1 MEEEKK
7 TTFLRTWFK
16 DFWGIFL
23 NEIREILSD
32 SGVILIYFVAGLA
45 YPMLYSLVYANGIVN
60 DTPMA
65 VVDMNDSEASR
76 DFIREVDATRE
87 VSVAYHCMN
96 MEEAQRLMT
105 ERKAHGILY
114 IPSDFS
120 KNIVQFKTATVS
132 LYCDMTSFLYY
143 KNDLMGVNHVMIDK
157 LGKIEVER
165 YTKAGY
171 YGKNADRLA
180 HPIIVEDHSQLNTNS
195 SYTIFLVSAIYFI
208 IIQQLMFYG
217 MSLLVGT
224 QREENRSFASL
235 PDQFEGHGVN
245 RVVLGRG
252 LAYLL
257 VFMGIGLYIAF
268 IVPSLFGIPIRGQFL
283 NTLAALT
290 FFVVDCIFFSM
301 FWSSLI
307 TRRESVFVLFLFM
320 SPICLFLAGS
330 SWPTFAFP
338 KFWKLFSYIFPSTFG
353 CKAYINGTVAGG
365 DISIIGGYLIRMT
378 IQTIVYYFLACAMVH
393 IENKII
399 RHKDELREIRDRLA
413 AMHGIDIEKNVRIIA
428 GEKGAEEYFKR
439 TNKD

>member
-1 MEEEKK
+1 
-7 TTFLRTWFK
+7 
-16 DFWGIFL
+16 
-23 NEIREILSD
+23 
-32 SGVILIYFVAGLA
+32 
-45 YPMLYSLVYANGIVN
+45 
-60 DTPMA
+60 
-65 VVDMNDSEASR
+65 
-76 DFIREVDATRE
+76 
-87 VSVAYHCMN
+87 
-96 MEEAQRLMT
+96 
-105 ERKAHGILY
+105 
-114 IPSDFS
+114 
-120 KNIVQFKTATVS
+120 
-132 LYCDMTSFLYY
+132 
-143 KNDLMGVNHVMIDK
+143 MIDK

-268 IVPSLFGIPIRGQFL
+268 IVPSLFGIPIRGQFF

-338 KFWKLFSYIFPSTFG
+338 KFWKLFSYIFPS
-353 CKAYINGTVAGG
+353 N
-365 DISIIGGYLIRMT
+365 IRL
-378 IQTIVYYFLACAMVH
+378 QGLH
-393 IENKII
+393 Q
-399 RHKDELREIRDRLA
+399 RDRGRRRHQHHRGIPDSHDHTDDRLLFPGLQ
-413 AMHGIDIEKNVRIIA
+413 HGPYREQDYPPQ
-428 GEKGAEEYFKR
+428 G
-439 TNKD
+439 